1 MSQETAPATETP
13 VIAAG
18 YTFASITDKISMIVL
33 TNPVT
38 RRWWV
43 GFGATFL
50 VVMVLFYSIAY
61 LLYEGV
67 GILSLIHN

>member
-1 MSQETAPATETP
+1 MPQETAPSTETP

-18 YTFASITDKISMIVL
+18 HTFATITDKISMIVL

-43 GFGATFL
+43 GFAATFL
-50 VVMVLFYSIAY
+50 APGCSRSCTWA
-61 LLYEGV
+61 GRSSST
-67 GILSLIHN
+67 G